1 MNTSKLTKYLTI
13 GLLALSSSLHAAEK
27 LTPYK
32 VGFNNWVGFIGFFVA
47 QEQGYFE
54 DVGLDVQAV
63 SFGAPG
69 EGIVPLI
76 NGNLDAHLT
85 TADSVITRLDK
96 APDSMKI
103 VYLIDTSNG
112 ADALVAADGIETV
125 ADLKGKKVAVT
136 VGECNHLLLAKALES
151 AGMTE
156 DDIIIANMDP
166 DAAGSALKA
175 GSVDAAVTWEPWI
188 STIISTGGKAI
199 YSSAD
204 VPNLLLDCVAVSEA
218 TLEEK
223 GEATQAFI
231 DALSKGQAYV
241 AAHPSEASAMIADVI
256 DWTAEDIE
264 ATLPTITLYGAADN
278 EAQMTGSSLAIAKEL
293 AVFFEAQGISDNEVE
308 VTELFDTR
316 YLK

>member
-1 MNTSKLTKYLTI
+1 MNTSKITKYLTI
-13 GLLALSSSLHAAEK
+13 GLLALSSSLHAADK

-32 VGFNNWVGFIGFFVA
+32 VGYNNWVGFIGFFVA

-54 DVGLDVQAV
+54 EAGLDVQAV

-76 NGNLDAHLT
+76 NGNLDAHFT

-103 VYLIDTSNG
+103 VYLVDTSNG
-112 ADALVAADGIETV
+112 ADALVAADGIESV

-151 AGMTE
+151 AGLTE
-156 DDIIIANMDP
+156 DDIILANMDP
-166 DAAGSALKA
+166 DAAGAALKA

-188 STIISTGGKAI
+188 STIISTGGEAI
-199 YSSAD
+199 YSSAN
-204 VPNLLLDCVAVSEA
+204 VPNLILDCVAVSEA
-218 TLEEK
+218 TLADK

-231 DALSKGQAYV
+231 DALSRGQAFV
-241 AAHPSEASAMIADVI
+241 AAHPSEASAMIASVI
-256 DWTAEDIE
+256 DWSAEDIE
-264 ATLPTITLYGAADN
+264 ATLPTITLYGAAEN
-278 EAQMTGSSLAIAKEL
+278 EAQMTGGSALVAKEL
-293 AVFFEAQGISDNEVE
+293 ASFFKEKDITDSEVD
-308 VTELFDTR
+308 VTDLFDTR
-316 YLK
+316 FVK

>member
-1 MNTSKLTKYLTI
+1 MNTSKITKYLTI
-13 GLLALSSSLHAAEK
+13 GLLALSSSLHAAAK

-32 VGFNNWVGFIGFFVA
+32 VGYNNWVGFIGFFVA

-54 DVGLDVQAV
+54 EAGLDVQAV

-76 NGNLDAHLT
+76 NGNLDAHFT

-103 VYLIDTSNG
+103 VYLVDTSNG
-112 ADALVAADGIETV
+112 ADALVAADGIESV

-151 AGMTE
+151 AGLTE
-156 DDIIIANMDP
+156 DDIMLANMDP
-166 DAAGSALKA
+166 DAAGAALKA

-188 STIISTGGKAI
+188 STIISTGGEAI
-199 YSSAD
+199 YSSAN
-204 VPNLLLDCVAVSEA
+204 VPNLILDCVAVSEA
-218 TLEEK
+218 TLAEK

-231 DALSKGQAYV
+231 DALSRGQAFV

-256 DWTAEDIE
+256 DWSAEDIE
-264 ATLPTITLYGAADN
+264 ATLPTITLYGAAEN
-278 EAQMTGSSLAIAKEL
+278 EAQMTGGSALVAKEL
-293 AVFFEAQGISDNEVE
+293 ASFFKEKDITDSEVD
-308 VTELFDTR
+308 VTHLFDTR
-316 YLK
+316 FVK

>member
-1 MNTSKLTKYLTI
+1 MNTSKITKYLTI
-13 GLLALSSSLHAAEK
+13 GLLALSSSLHAAAK

-32 VGFNNWVGFIGFFVA
+32 VGYNNWVGFIGFFVA

-54 DVGLDVQAV
+54 EAGLDVQAV

-76 NGNLDAHLT
+76 NANLDAHFT

-103 VYLIDTSNG
+103 VYLVDTSNG
-112 ADALVAADGIETV
+112 ADALVAADGIESV

-151 AGMTE
+151 AGLTE
-156 DDIIIANMDP
+156 DDIILANMDP
-166 DAAGSALKA
+166 DAAGAALKA

-188 STIISTGGKAI
+188 STIISTGGEAI
-199 YSSAD
+199 YSSAN
-204 VPNLLLDCVAVSEA
+204 VPNLILDCVAVSEA
-218 TLEEK
+218 TLAEK

-231 DALSKGQAYV
+231 DALSRGQAFV

-256 DWTAEDIE
+256 DWSAEDIE
-264 ATLPTITLYGAADN
+264 ATLPTITLYGAAEN
-278 EAQMTGSSLAIAKEL
+278 EAQMTGGSALVAKEL
-293 AVFFEAQGISDNEVE
+293 ASFFKEKDITDSEVD
-308 VTELFDTR
+308 VTDLFDTR
-316 YLK
+316 FVK

>member
-1 MNTSKLTKYLTI
+1 MNTSKITKYLTI
-13 GLLALSSSLHAAEK
+13 GLLALSSSLHAADK

-32 VGFNNWVGFIGFFVA
+32 VGYNNWVGFIGFFVA

-54 DVGLDVQAV
+54 EAGLDVQAV

-76 NGNLDAHLT
+76 NGNLDAHFT

-103 VYLIDTSNG
+103 VYLVDTSNG
-112 ADALVAADGIETV
+112 ADALVAADGIESV

-151 AGMTE
+151 AGLTE
-156 DDIIIANMDP
+156 DDIILANMDP
-166 DAAGSALKA
+166 DAAGAALKA

-188 STIISTGGKAI
+188 STIISTGGEAI
-199 YSSAD
+199 YSSAN
-204 VPNLLLDCVAVSEA
+204 VPNLILDCVAVSEA
-218 TLEEK
+218 TLADK

-231 DALSKGQAYV
+231 DALSRGQAFV
-241 AAHPSEASAMIADVI
+241 AAHPGEASAMIADVI
-256 DWTAEDIE
+256 DWSAEDIE
-264 ATLPTITLYGAADN
+264 ATLPTITLYGAAEN
-278 EAQMTGSSLAIAKEL
+278 EAQMTGGSALVAKEL
-293 AVFFEAQGISDNEVE
+293 ASFFKEKDITDSEVD
-308 VTELFDTR
+308 VTDLFDTR
-316 YLK
+316 FVK